1 MTIIQRRN
9 LMKLFECLETEAF
22 NELIT
27 FSLEE
32 VKWVFDQHIYF
43 VPNDKENQV
52 IDEATNIEKWY
63 KESLEKIIQYEE
75 DEYSKKINQGEE
87 VPEFET
93 PQYKVSNV
101 ETQTKRKLI
110 FLISKYFDKSLFE
123 SNKPYIYNQEVF
135 KEEVIETPHD
145 LLVSL
150 NVNKNRIYSLLS
162 ILGYYQRTKGY
173 FISRSSWCKIRFEY
187 SAQVHYVN
195 KSLGMEYRPINIFN
209 SWERIKPP
217 KDKKSDRVGEPK
229 PESYQSNKFIDMD
242 KISLIMLLQPH
253 LKYNTREINKI
264 IEIMTKNFKKYRGD
278 LAWEVT
284 QIEVGEFISECES
297 KGIMKKLGWND

>member
-1 MTIIQRRN
+1 
-9 LMKLFECLETEAF
+9 MKLLECLETEAF
-22 NELIT
+22 NELIA
-27 FSLEE
+27 FSFEE

-43 VPNDKENQV
+43 VPNAKENQV
-52 IDEATNIEKWY
+52 VDEAATIEKWY
-63 KESLEKIIQYEE
+63 KEALERINKYEE
-75 DEYSKKINQGEE
+75 DEYSIKINQGEE
-87 VPEFET
+87 IPEFKT
-93 PQYKVSNV
+93 PQYMVSDV

-110 FLISKYFDKSLFE
+110 FLLSKYFDKSLFE
-123 SNKPYIYNQEVF
+123 LNKSRIYNQEVF
-135 KEEVIETPHD
+135 KEEAIETPHE
-145 LLVSL
+145 LLISL

-162 ILGYYQRTKGY
+162 IIGYYQRTKGY

-187 SAQVHYVN
+187 SAQVHFVN

-217 KDKKSDRVGEPK
+217 KVKKSNQVVDPK

-253 LKYNTREINKI
+253 LKYNTNEINKI

-297 KGIMKKLGWND
+297 KGIMKRLGWND

>member
-1 MTIIQRRN
+1 
-9 LMKLFECLETEAF
+9 MKLLECLENGAF

-27 FSLEE
+27 FSFEE
-32 VKWVFDQHIYF
+32 VKWMFDQHIYF
-43 VPNDKENQV
+43 VPNDKEIKV
-52 IDEATNIEKWY
+52 VDEAATIEKWY
-63 KESLEKIIQYEE
+63 KEGLERINKYEE
-75 DEYSKKINQGEE
+75 EYSIKINQGEE
-87 VPEFET
+87 VPEFKT
-93 PQYKVSNV
+93 PQYMVRDL

-135 KEEVIETPHD
+135 KEDVIETPHE

-173 FISRSSWCKIRFEY
+173 FISSSSWCKIRFEY
-187 SAQVHYVN
+187 SAQVHFVN

-217 KDKKSDRVGEPK
+217 KVKKSDQVVESK
-229 PESYQSNKFIDMD
+229 PESYQSNKYIDMD

-253 LKYNTREINKI
+253 LKYNTKEINKI
-264 IEIMTKNFKKYRGD
+264 IEIMMKNFKKYRGD

-284 QIEVGEFISECES
+284 KIEVGEFISECES